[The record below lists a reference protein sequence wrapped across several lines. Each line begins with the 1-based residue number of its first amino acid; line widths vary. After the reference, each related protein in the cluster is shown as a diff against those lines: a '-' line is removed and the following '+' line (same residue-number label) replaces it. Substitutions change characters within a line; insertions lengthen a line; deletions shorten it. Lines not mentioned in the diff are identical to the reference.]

1 MSIYLTGDTHG
12 DFTRFSSS
20 NFPRGKELNK
30 NDYIIILGD
39 FGGIW
44 NYKGL
49 SKTEE
54 YWLNWLNE
62 KPWTTLF
69 IDGNHENF
77 NRLNDYPTF
86 DWHGG
91 KVHRI
96 KSNIFHLCRGQVF
109 DIEGL
114 TFLAMGGANSHDIQ
128 DGILNP
134 SDYSNKKDF
143 KQAIQELEKNH
154 KLYRIKDMSW
164 WAEEVP
170 NALEKSD
177 CILNM
182 YKHNKSIDYV
192 LTHETPAS
200 INLYVSIFPPTEY
213 SQWLEKEIKTKIRY
227 KQWFFGHYHLN
238 RIIDSHHSCLYDK
251 IIQIK

>member
-1 MSIYLTGDTHG
+1 
-12 DFTRFSSS
+12 
-20 NFPRGKELNK
+20 
-30 NDYIIILGD
+30 
-39 FGGIW
+39 
-44 NYKGL
+44 
-49 SKTEE
+49 
-54 YWLNWLNE
+54 
-62 KPWTTLF
+62 
-69 IDGNHENF
+69 
-77 NRLNDYPTF
+77 
-86 DWHGG
+86 
-91 KVHRI
+91 
-96 KSNIFHLCRGQVF
+96 
-109 DIEGL
+109 
-114 TFLAMGGANSHDIQ
+114 MGGANSHDIQ

-143 KQAIQELEKNH
+143 KQAIQKLEKNH

-170 NALEKSD
+170 DALEKSD

-238 RIIDSHHSCLYDK
+238 RVIDSQHLCLYDK